1 MSGTVLATEW
11 LPLTAAQ
18 LDFWDEF
25 TLHPG
30 HPFSTVAHVTEL
42 RGAVDEEALAR
53 AITLT
58 MAETQAFALRFSA
71 GIGDSPPLQRYDP
84 QSVPHLQR
92 IDLQAQSDPYQAAM
106 RLMQADVERPI
117 DLCSEPM
124 AAVWL
129 IKLAPSRY
137 VWFLRA
143 HHIVIDGFGMALV
156 EHRCA
161 TLYAHFLGNGA
172 AGQALGTFSAFQHHE
187 LAYAA
192 SERCAKDRLFWQNY
206 LPPSQTLPTVRK
218 GGREYGVKCLSTS
231 TALPEEISQRLR
243 WLSEHSGIGWPDLL
257 LALSAAWLF
266 FTLPP
271 LPHDKGDT
279 RTLWMPVMNRRSNQA
294 TNTPAL
300 AVNTLPLLVS
310 LRGEETL
317 GCFLSDMAQKLRELR
332 SHAGYRL
339 RQIAAD
345 RGVTPASRLFISP
358 FINVQPFDPAGFS
371 GCNSTR
377 RVLAGGSGDGAN
389 LTFRGRTDAGD
400 LHLDIDI
407 YVQQFPTAGV
417 ADYGNALQEFL
428 LRALREEALET
439 AVGELVAVPA

>member
-1 MSGTVLATEW
+1 MSETVLATEW
-11 LPLTAAQ
+11 LPLTPAQ
-18 LDFWDEF
+18 LDFWEEF
-25 TLHPG
+25 TLHPEQ
-30 HPFSTVAHVTEL
+30 PFSTVAHVTEL
-42 RGAVDEEALAR
+42 RGAVDEVALSR

-58 MAETQAFALRFSA
+58 MMETQAFALRFGA
-71 GIGDSPPLQRYDP
+71 DAEAHPPRQRYDP
-84 QSVPHLQR
+84 QWVPELHR
-92 IDLQAQSDPYQAAM
+92 IDLQAQPDPYQAAM
-106 RLMQADVERPI
+106 RLMQADVEQPM
-117 DLCSEPM
+117 DLCRQPV

-129 IKLAPSRY
+129 LKLGPSRFIWY
-137 VWFLRA
+137 LRA

-187 LAYAA
+187 LAYAD
-192 SERCAKDRLFWQNY
+192 SERCSKDRHFWQRY

-243 WLSEHSGIGWPDLL
+243 ELSERSGIGWPDLL

-271 LPHDKGDT
+271 LPHDKGDM
-279 RTLWMPVMNRRSNQA
+279 RTLWMPVMNRRSSQA

-300 AVNTLPLLVS
+300 AVNTLPFLVS
-310 LRGEETL
+310 LRAEETL
-317 GCFLSDMAQKLRELR
+317 GHFLSEMAQTLRELR
-332 SHAGYRL
+332 SHAAYRL

-371 GCNSTR
+371 GCTSTR

-400 LHLDIDI
+400 LYLDIDV

-428 LRALREEALET
+428 LRALREDSLET

>member
-1 MSGTVLATEW
+1 MSETVLATEW
-11 LPLTAAQ
+11 LPLTPAQ
-18 LDFWDEF
+18 LDFWEEF
-25 TLHPG
+25 TLHPEQ
-30 HPFSTVAHVTEL
+30 PFSTVAHVTEL
-42 RGAVDEEALAR
+42 RGAVDEVALSR

-58 MAETQAFALRFSA
+58 MMETQAFALRFGA
-71 GIGDSPPLQRYDP
+71 DAEAHPPRQRYDP
-84 QSVPHLQR
+84 QWVPELHR
-92 IDLQAQSDPYQAAM
+92 IDLQAQPDPYQAAM
-106 RLMQADVERPI
+106 RLMQADVELPM
-117 DLCSEPM
+117 DLCRQPV

-129 IKLAPSRY
+129 LKLGPSRLIWY
-137 VWFLRA
+137 LRA

-187 LAYAA
+187 LAYAD
-192 SERCAKDRLFWQNY
+192 SERCSKDRHFWQRY

-231 TALPEEISQRLR
+231 TALSEEISQRLR
-243 WLSEHSGIGWPDLL
+243 ELSERSAIGWPDLL

-279 RTLWMPVMNRRSNQA
+279 RTLWMPVMNRRSSQA

-300 AVNTLPLLVS
+300 AVNTLPFLVS
-310 LRGEETL
+310 LRAEETL
-317 GCFLSDMAQKLRELR
+317 GHFLSEMAQTLRELR
-332 SHAGYRL
+332 SHAAYRL

-371 GCNSTR
+371 GCTSTR

-400 LHLDIDI
+400 LYLDIDV

-428 LRALREEALET
+428 LRALREDSLET

>member
-1 MSGTVLATEW
+1 MSETVLATEW
-11 LPLTAAQ
+11 LPLTPAQ
-18 LDFWDEF
+18 LDFWEEF
-25 TLHPG
+25 TLHPEQ
-30 HPFSTVAHVTEL
+30 PFSTVAHVTEL
-42 RGAVDEEALAR
+42 RGAVDEVALSR

-58 MAETQAFALRFSA
+58 MMETQAFALRFGA
-71 GIGDSPPLQRYDP
+71 DAEAHPPRQRYDP
-84 QSVPHLQR
+84 QWVPELHR
-92 IDLQAQSDPYQAAM
+92 IDLQAQPDPYQAAM
-106 RLMQADVERPI
+106 RLMQADVEQPM
-117 DLCSEPM
+117 DLCRQPV

-129 IKLAPSRY
+129 LKLGPSRFIWY
-137 VWFLRA
+137 LRA

-187 LAYAA
+187 LAYAD
-192 SERCAKDRLFWQNY
+192 SERCSKDRHFWQRY

-243 WLSEHSGIGWPDLL
+243 ELSERSAIGWPDLL

-279 RTLWMPVMNRRSNQA
+279 RTLWMPVMNRRSSQA

-300 AVNTLPLLVS
+300 AVNTLPFLVS
-310 LRGEETL
+310 LRAEETL
-317 GCFLSDMAQKLRELR
+317 GHFLSGMAQTLRELR
-332 SHAGYRL
+332 SHAAYRL

-371 GCNSTR
+371 GCTSTR

-400 LHLDIDI
+400 LYLDIDV

-428 LRALREEALET
+428 LRALREDSLET

>member
-1 MSGTVLATEW
+1 MSETVLATEW
-11 LPLTAAQ
+11 LPLTPAQ
-18 LDFWDEF
+18 LDFWEEF
-25 TLHPG
+25 TLHPEQ
-30 HPFSTVAHVTEL
+30 PFSTVAHVTEL
-42 RGAVDEEALAR
+42 RGAVDEVALSR

-58 MAETQAFALRFSA
+58 MVETQAFALRFGA
-71 GIGDSPPLQRYDP
+71 DAEAHPPRQRYDP
-84 QSVPHLQR
+84 QWVPELNR
-92 IDLQAQSDPYQAAM
+92 IDLQAQADPYQAAM
-106 RLMQADVERPI
+106 RLMQADVEQPM
-117 DLCSEPM
+117 DLCRQPV

-129 IKLAPSRY
+129 LKLGPARFIWY
-137 VWFLRA
+137 LRA

-161 TLYAHFLGNGA
+161 TLYTHFLGNGA

-187 LAYAA
+187 LAYAD
-192 SERCAKDRLFWQNY
+192 SERCSKDRHFWQRY

-243 WLSEHSGIGWPDLL
+243 ELSERSGIGWPDLL

-279 RTLWMPVMNRRSNQA
+279 RTLWMPVMNRRSSQA

-300 AVNTLPLLVS
+300 AVNTLPFLVS
-310 LRGEETL
+310 LRAEETL
-317 GCFLSDMAQKLRELR
+317 GHFLSEMAQTLRELR
-332 SHAGYRL
+332 SHAAYRL

-371 GCNSTR
+371 GCTSTR

-400 LHLDIDI
+400 LYLDIDV

-428 LRALREEALET
+428 LRALREDSLET

>member
-11 LPLTAAQ
+11 LPLTPAQ
-18 LDFWDEF
+18 LDFWEEF
-25 TLHPG
+25 TLHPEQ
-30 HPFSTVAHVTEL
+30 PFSTVAHVTEL
-42 RGAVDEEALAR
+42 RGAVDEAALSR

-58 MAETQAFALRFSA
+58 MAETQAVALRFGA
-71 GIGDSPPLQRYDP
+71 DAEAHPPRQRYDP
-84 QSVPHLQR
+84 QWVPELHR
-92 IDLQAQSDPYQAAM
+92 IDLQAQADPYQAAM
-106 RLMQADVERPI
+106 RLMQADVEQPM
-117 DLCSEPM
+117 DLCSQPV

-129 IKLAPSRY
+129 LKLGPARFIWY
-137 VWFLRA
+137 LRA

-156 EHRCA
+156 AHRCA
-161 TLYAHFLGNGA
+161 TLYAHFLGSCT
-172 AGQALGTFSAFQHHE
+172 AGQALGSFSAFQHHE

-192 SERCAKDRLFWQNY
+192 SERCSKDRHFWQRY

-243 WLSEHSGIGWPDLL
+243 ELSERSGIGWPDLL

-279 RTLWMPVMNRRSNQA
+279 RTLWMPVMNRRSSQA

-300 AVNTLPLLVS
+300 AVNTLPFLVS
-310 LRGEETL
+310 LRGEETR
-317 GCFLSDMAQKLRELR
+317 GRFLAEMAQPLRARR
-332 SHAGYRL
+332 SHAAYRL
-339 RQIAAD
+339 RQLAAD
-345 RGVTPASRLFISP
+345 RGGTPASRLFISP
-358 FINVQPFDPAGFS
+358 FINVQPCDPAGFS
-371 GCNSTR
+371 GCTSTR

-400 LHLDIDI
+400 LYLDIDI

>member
-1 MSGTVLATEW
+1 MSETVLATEW
-11 LPLTAAQ
+11 LPLTPAQ

-30 HPFSTVAHVTEL
+30 QPFSTVAHVTEL
-42 RGAVDEEALAR
+42 RGAVDEEALCR
-53 AITLT
+53 AITQT
-58 MAETQAFALRFSA
+58 MAETQAFALRFRGGTGESL
-71 GIGDSPPLQRYDP
+71 PQQHYDP
-84 QSVPHLQR
+84 QAIPQLNR
-92 IDLQAQSDPYQAAM
+92 LDLQAQPDPYQTAM
-106 RLMQADVERPI
+106 RLMQADVDQPL
-117 DLCSEPM
+117 DLCSQPV

-129 IKLAPSRY
+129 IRLGPSHFIWY
-137 VWFLRA
+137 VRA

-161 TLYAHFLGNGA
+161 ALYTHFLDDSA
-172 AGQALGTFSAFQHHE
+172 AGHALGEIHAFQHHE

-192 SERCAKDRLFWQNY
+192 SERCAKDRYFWQRY

-218 GGREYGVKCLSTS
+218 GGREYGVKSLSTS
-231 TALPEEISQRLR
+231 MPLPEEIPQRLR
-243 WLSEHSGIGWPDLL
+243 WLSERSGIGWPDLL
-257 LALSAAWLF
+257 LSLSAAWLF

-271 LPHDKGDT
+271 LPHDKGDS
-279 RTLWMPVMNRRSNQA
+279 RTMWMPVMNRRSSQA

-310 LRGEETL
+310 LRAEETL
-317 GCFLSDMAQKLRELR
+317 GHFLSGMAKMLRELR

-339 RQIAAD
+339 RHIAAD

-371 GCNSTR
+371 GCTCTR

-400 LHLDIDI
+400 LHLDIDV
-407 YVQQFPTAGV
+407 YVQQFACDGIE
-417 ADYGNALQEFL
+417 DYGRDLQAFL

-439 AVGELVAVPA
+439 ALGELVAVPA

>member
-11 LPLTAAQ
+11 LPLTPAQ
-18 LDFWDEF
+18 LDFWEEF
-25 TLHPG
+25 TLHPEQ
-30 HPFSTVAHVTEL
+30 PFSTVAHVTEL
-42 RGAVDEEALAR
+42 RGAVDEAALSR

-58 MAETQAFALRFSA
+58 MVETQAFALRFGA
-71 GIGDSPPLQRYDP
+71 DAEGHPPLQRYDP
-84 QSVPHLQR
+84 QWVPELHR
-92 IDLQAQSDPYQAAM
+92 IDLQAQADPYQAAM
-106 RLMQADVERPI
+106 RLMQADVEQPM
-117 DLCSEPM
+117 DLCSQPV

-129 IKLAPSRY
+129 LKLGPARFIWY
-137 VWFLRA
+137 LRA

-161 TLYAHFLGNGA
+161 TLYAHFLGSGT
-172 AGQALGTFSAFQHHE
+172 AGQALGSFSAFQHHE

-192 SERCAKDRLFWQNY
+192 SERCSKDRHFWQRY

-218 GGREYGVKCLSTS
+218 GGRQYGVKCLSTS

-243 WLSEHSGIGWPDLL
+243 ELSERSGIGWPDLL

-279 RTLWMPVMNRRSNQA
+279 RILWMPVMNRRSSQA

-300 AVNTLPLLVS
+300 AVNTLPFLVS

-317 GCFLSDMAQKLRELR
+317 GRFLSEMAQTLRELR
-332 SHAGYRL
+332 SHAAYRL

-371 GCNSTR
+371 GCTSTR

-389 LTFRGRTDAGD
+389 LTFRGRIDAGD
-400 LHLDIDI
+400 LYLDIDI
-407 YVQQFPTAGV
+407 YVQQFPTVGV